1 MNKTKLFYLL
11 LISIIVVFAGCT
23 VEEDEDG
30 DRDSTSDSSSL
41 TSKDTTI
48 PSSVDCGDTTNDLEG
63 TWKTGCY
70 TTSNEDRD
78 ETILV
83 YNGCMV
89 ILQINHDS
97 SDDTCA
103 TPTSYFKSIY
113 SGMTIGDPTQDV
125 NSVSTVA
132 LDAVWEYNLATS
144 MTASE
149 ASNFNTAC
157 STTEFATDNVVDILG
172 MSCSEGPSGTI
183 NTGDAWLS
191 MYLVDTT
198 GDLYLPVDS
207 TWDANGREHNMAD
220 APSSR
225 IYVKEDFTLSSEA
238 ISNGELLDAFK
249 CEKKDNGVEDSIPL
263 AWENVPDSA
272 NSLAIIMHHYPNSMD
287 TSSVNSYLLL
297 WAIDTSVAGIAH
309 GGADDGS
316 WYMGANKDGAAV
328 SYTSPCSPSA
338 GTHEYTITLYALSET
353 PSTLPIDSTTDVTY
367 STLKSAIETVTTIDT
382 AVLTFNDVTE

>member
-1 MNKTKLFYLL
+1 MKKTKLFYLL
-11 LISIIVVFAGCT
+11 LISIIIVFAGCT
-23 VEEDEDG
+23 VEENEDENG
-30 DRDSTSDSSSL
+30 DSTSESSSL

-70 TTSNEDRD
+70 TTSDEDRD

-103 TPTSYFKSIY
+103 TPTSYFKTIY
-113 SGMTIGDPTQDV
+113 SGMVIGDPTQDV
-125 NSVSTVA
+125 NSVPTVA
-132 LDAVWEYNLATS
+132 LDAVWEYYLATT
-144 MTASE
+144 MTTSE
-149 ASNFNTAC
+149 ASYFNAAC

-172 MSCSEGPSGTI
+172 MTCSGGPSGTI

-198 GDLYLPVDS
+198 GDLSLPTDS

-225 IYVKEDFTLSSEA
+225 IYVKEFTLSSEA
-238 ISNGELLDAFK
+238 ISNGELLDDFK
-249 CEKKDNGVEDSIPL
+249 CETKDYGVENSIPL

-272 NSLAIIMHHYPNSMD
+272 NSLAIIMHHYPNPND

-297 WAIDTSVAGIAH
+297 WGIDTSVTEIAY

-316 WYMGANKDGAAV
+316 WYMGANKDGVTV
-328 SYTSPCSPSA
+328 SYSSPCSPSP

-353 PSTLPIDSTTDVTY
+353 PSTLPTDSTTDVTY
-367 STLKSAIETVTTIDT
+367 SVLKSAIETVTTIDT